1 MSEDRRQPF
10 LKQAQGKSADD
21 RTFFEKLAVSIYGED
36 KPILPD
42 AVLDESLETVV
53 KQLPLDVQSDVARYK
68 NIFRETPEVLE
79 NYLKEYRDK
88 GFSDYIEKGK
98 FYDDL
103 ELQGDDQLRLQ
114 DYNFLG
120 KGMYDA
126 AYRKDVAGGKAR
138 QRILESIPGQLAVG
152 PSIGLAQT
160 IRGTAELI
168 ASLSDLYLDTEILD
182 NVERALGEVDINKIY
197 EGDAGTLAR
206 FTSILTQYG
215 TGFALVQ
222 KITKKIA
229 GKAIKTKLAEKSAKA
244 LLKTEGAKNL
254 AKFGGYYMLPAGIAD
269 TVVSTTDQQSLGEIF
284 GKDDGN
290 LLQNVLYNTS
300 LEDIEGLTGKER
312 AAAILR
318 NKLKFGA
325 EGTAFHGHR

>member
-10 LKQAQGKSADD
+10 LKRAQGKSADD

-42 AVLDESLETVV
+42 LTLDEDLENIVE
-53 KQLPLDVQSDVARYK
+53 QLPLDVQGDVARYK

-88 GFSDYIEKGK
+88 GFSDYIEKGR

-103 ELQGDDQLRLQ
+103 KLRGDDQLRLQ

-126 AYRKDVAGGKAR
+126 AYRKDEAGGKAR
-138 QRILESIPGQLAVG
+138 QKILESVPGQLATGVSVG
-152 PSIGLAQT
+152 LGSAV
-160 IRGTAELI
+160 RGTAELV

-182 NVERALGEVDINKIY
+182 NVEQALGDVDINKIY

-215 TGFALVQ
+215 TGFAVAQ
-222 KITKKIA
+222 K
-229 GKAIKTKLAEKSAKA
+229 
-244 LLKTEGAKNL
+244 
-254 AKFGGYYMLPAGIAD
+254 D
-269 TVVSTTDQQSLGEIF
+269 C
-284 GKDDGN
+284 
-290 LLQNVLYNTS
+290 
-300 LEDIEGLTGKER
+300 
-312 AAAILR
+312 
-318 NKLKFGA
+318 
-325 EGTAFHGHR
+325 

>member
-42 AVLDESLETVV
+42 AVLDENLENIVE
-53 KQLPLDVQSDVARYK
+53 QLPLDVQSDVARYK

-79 NYLKEYRDK
+79 NYLTEYRDK

-103 ELQGDDQLRLQ
+103 ELRGDDQLRLQ

-126 AYRKDVAGGKAR
+126 AYRKDAAGGKAR
-138 QRILESIPGQLAVG
+138 QKILESIPGQIAVG
-152 PSIGLAQT
+152 PTIGLAQT

-168 ASLSDLYLDTEILD
+168 ASLSDLYLDTEVLD
-182 NVERALGEVDINKIY
+182 NVERALGDVDINKIY

-290 LLQNVLYNTS
+290 LLQNVWFKICS
-300 LEDIEGLTGKER
+300 I
-312 AAAILR
+312 
-318 NKLKFGA
+318 
-325 EGTAFHGHR
+325 